1 MDSSSLG
8 LYTLSRLE
16 AIFEQLSDKQQKK
29 TFVRETLLVNNRSDF
44 TLKFVNGITFESSE
58 SSRCIFR
65 NFNRFRKRIKNT

>member
-16 AIFEQLSDKQQKK
+16 AIFEQLSDKQQK
-29 TFVRETLLVNNRSDF
+29 TFVRETLLVNNRSNF

>member
-16 AIFEQLSDKQQKK
+16 AIFEQLSDKQQK
-29 TFVRETLLVNNRSDF
+29 TFVRETLLVNNRSDA
-44 TLKFVNGITFESSE
+44 LKFVNGITFESSE

>member
-16 AIFEQLSDKQQKK
+16 AIFEQLSDKQQK
-29 TFVRETLLVNNRSDF
+29 TFVRETLLVNNRSNF
-44 TLKFVNGITFESSE
+44 TMKFVNGITFESSE

>member
-16 AIFEQLSDKQQKK
+16 AIFEQLSDKQQK
-29 TFVRETLLVNNRSDF
+29 TVVRETLLVNNRSDF

>member
-16 AIFEQLSDKQQKK
+16 AIFEQLSDKQQK

-58 SSRCIFR
+58 SSCCIFR

>member
-16 AIFEQLSDKQQKK
+16 ANFEQLSDKQQK
-29 TFVRETLLVNNRSDF
+29 TFVRETLPVNNRSDF